1 MDETGEKKK
10 KGRPKKNNNNDK
22 EENNTK
28 NNNSKTSTNS
38 KSHSISNL
46 SINDDN
52 TSNNKKQILNNE
64 SNNTEKKK
72 RGRKK
77 KKVDEVKIK
86 KKRGRKAALKY
97 FSSSIRKQIS
107 LKTNIVDNE
116 NNILFLDIQED
127 NIIEENQTE
136 TNTFIN
142 LKDINDNDITNRIT
156 SVLNNENENNI
167 TEIVNAMD
175 TMHLNDN
182 ATFNNMLI
190 FNDYTQD
197 TKDTSDDF
205 ITRKSEKT
213 SCNSSNNSN
222 SYSKNEN
229 SISSISI
236 KNDLLENDI
245 IIQKDNIKKGYFQ
258 MFNYFEDWVEK
269 TNIKCWWCCHY
280 FDTLPIGCPVKYD
293 SKINKFRVKGIFCS
307 FACMLAYARNTK
319 GIEYKQYLIKFLYKK
334 LTGSQYDDI
343 LYKEAP
349 SRYTLK
355 EFGGHLTIDE
365 FRKLSNE
372 HTFYKMIEYPM
383 YESRDYIAEVDILNI
398 KQVNDK
404 IFKNEKNKIILD
416 DKKIQEVKQRIS
428 KIDQTVTI
436 SNSIENFI
444 KN

>member
-1 MDETGEKKK
+1 MDEVIEKKK
-10 KGRPKKNNNNDK
+10 KGRPKKNNLL
-22 EENNTK
+22 ENKLTNTPDTK
-28 NNNSKTSTNS
+28 NNNNE
-38 KSHSISNL
+38 NENVL
-46 SINDDN
+46 NDG
-52 TSNNKKQILNNE
+52 
-64 SNNTEKKK
+64 EKKK

-116 NNILFLDIQED
+116 NSILFLDIQED

-136 TNTFIN
+136 SNSFIH
-142 LKDINDNDITNRIT
+142 LKDINDNEINTK
-156 SVLNNENENNI
+156 LNCDDEKT
-167 TEIVNAMD
+167 TEIINAMD
-175 TMHLNDN
+175 MMHLNDN
-182 ATFNNMLI
+182 IMNLSTNMFIL
-190 FNDYTQD
+190 NDD
-197 TKDTSDDF
+197 NDTSDDF
-205 ITRKSEKT
+205 IIKKSEKSLT
-213 SCNSSNNSN
+213 FSSNIQEDYTDFVKNSKCEN
-222 SYSKNEN
+222 FKNE
-229 SISSISI
+229 
-236 KNDLLENDI
+236 LLENDI
-245 IIQKDNIKKGYFQ
+245 IVQKDNIKKGYFQ
-258 MFNYFEDWVEK
+258 LFNYFENWMEK
-269 TNIKCWWCCHY
+269 TDIKCWWCCHH
-280 FDTLPIGCPVKYD
+280 FDTLPIGCPIKYE

-307 FACMLAYARNTK
+307 FACMLAYAKNTK
-319 GIEYKQYLIKFLYKK
+319 GFEYKQYLIKFLYKK
-334 LTGSQYDDI
+334 LTGCSYDDI

-355 EFGGHLTIDE
+355 EFGGHLSIDE

-383 YESRDYIAEVDILNI
+383 YESRDYIAEVDLLNI

-404 IFKNEKNKIILD
+404 IFKNEKTKIILD

-428 KIDQTVTI
+428 KIDQNVTI

>member
-1 MDETGEKKK
+1 MEDTVEKKK
-10 KGRPKKNNNNDK
+10 KGRPKKNTNENIDKIPTIENVENSVLNDA
-22 EENNTK
+22 
-28 NNNSKTSTNS
+28 
-38 KSHSISNL
+38 
-46 SINDDN
+46 
-52 TSNNKKQILNNE
+52 
-64 SNNTEKKK
+64 EKKK

-127 NIIEENQTE
+127 NIIEENQSE

-142 LKDINDNDITNRIT
+142 LKDINDNDINPP
-156 SVLNNENENNI
+156 LNGDNDNI
-167 TEIVNAMD
+167 TDIINAVD

-182 ATFNNMLI
+182 VMNLNNNMYI
-190 FNDYTQD
+190 YENTN
-197 TKDTSDDF
+197 SNDDF
-205 ITRKSEKT
+205 IIKTPKKTLSFSNMTMTEDYNTFNTMNTSINLSENK
-213 SCNSSNNSN
+213 
-222 SYSKNEN
+222 
-229 SISSISI
+229 I

-245 IIQKDNIKKGYFQ
+245 IVQKDNIKKGYFQ
-258 MFNYFEDWVEK
+258 MFNYFDNWMEK
-269 TNIKCWWCCHY
+269 TDIKCWWCCHN
-280 FDTLPIGCPVKYD
+280 FNTLPLGCPTKYE

-307 FACMLAYARNTK
+307 FACMLAYAKNTK
-319 GIEYKQYLIKFLYKK
+319 GFEYKQYLIKFLYKK
-334 LTGSQYDDI
+334 LTGCQYDNI

-355 EFGGHLTIDE
+355 EFGGHLSIDE

-383 YESRDYIAEVDILNI
+383 YESRDYIAEVDLLNI

-404 IFKNEKNKIILD
+404 IFKNEKTKIILD

-428 KIDQTVTI
+428 KIDQNVTI